1 MDSDEDC
8 QNIINRITDALNYDT
23 DTPSLLSHNLK
34 LAEFE
39 TVSETQNIL
48 KSLNIAEEGSS
59 LLKSGFEQDVPQW
72 RKNLLTKGKSKSPAK
87 APLERIAEEERSKVG
102 RFKRT
107 EEVKE

>member
-39 TVSETQNIL
+39 TVSET
-48 KSLNIAEEGSS
+48 
-59 LLKSGFEQDVPQW
+59 
-72 RKNLLTKGKSKSPAK
+72 
-87 APLERIAEEERSKVG
+87 
-102 RFKRT
+102 
-107 EEVKE
+107 